1 MTRILVV
8 DDDSVLQRTLRINLR
23 ARGEEVLLAGTGTE
37 ALELF
42 FAEQPELVILDLG
55 LPDLDGVE
63 VLRRLRKRSA
73 VPVIVLSA
81 RQEADDK
88 VEALDEGADDY
99 VSKPFSIDE
108 LLARVRAA
116 VRRTTTEQAAPS
128 TIQVDGLVLDFAANR
143 AVRDGVAVHLT
154 PTEWRMLAELA
165 RHDGR
170 VVSHEDLLR
179 AVWGPNYGRE
189 RQYLRVF
196 ANQLRRKL
204 EVDPARPRH
213 LITEP
218 GLGYRLDVRSAQAS

>member
-23 ARGEEVLLAGTGTE
+23 ARGDEVLLAGSGTQ

-42 FAEQPELVILDLG
+42 LAEQPELVILDLG
-55 LPDLDGVE
+55 LPDLDGVD
-63 VLRRLRKRSA
+63 VLRRIRKHSA

-116 VRRTTTEQAAPS
+116 LRRTASDATAPA
-128 TIQVDGLVLDFAANR
+128 TIEVDGLFLDFAANR
-143 AVRDGVAVHLT
+143 AARDGVGVHLT

-165 RHDGR
+165 RHEGR

-189 RQYLRVF
+189 RTYLRVF

-204 EVDPARPRH
+204 EADPARPRH

-218 GLGYRLDVRSAQAS
+218 GLGYRFDVS

>member
-8 DDDSVLQRTLRINLR
+8 DDNSVLQRTLRINLR
-23 ARGEEVLLAGTGTE
+23 ARGHEVALAGTGRE

-42 FAEQPELVILDLG
+42 AEEPPDLVILDLG

-63 VLRRLRKRSA
+63 VLRRLRRRST

-116 VRRTTTEQAAPS
+116 VRRSGPETDAPES
-128 TIQVDGLVLDFAANR
+128 IASGGLVVDFAANR
-143 AVRDGVAVHLT
+143 AERDGNAIHLT
-154 PTEWRMLAELA
+154 PTEWRLLAELA
-165 RHDGR
+165 RHEGR

-196 ANQLRRKL
+196 ANQIRRKI
-204 EVDPARPRH
+204 EQDPTHPRH
-213 LITEP
+213 LINEP
-218 GLGYRLDVRSAQAS
+218 GLGYRLQP